1 MEKHWLFKYIFI
13 TVGGFLSM
21 LQDISMLVVVC
32 TLAVLLDCISAISLA
47 HRVKKQG
54 KGTGKATSEK
64 GLKTLN
70 TLLTIYSLIMFSYLL
85 DKYVV
90 TMLELYLEN
99 IVAGIFCFWHL
110 WSILENQSSA
120 NNSRWAKML
129 QRILVDKAERHFD
142 VKLDDL
148 KEHEKESV

>member
-1 MEKHWLFKYIFI
+1 MEEHWLYKYIFI

-64 GLKTLN
+64 GLKSLS

-142 VKLDDL
+142 VKLDEL

>member
-1 MEKHWLFKYIFI
+1 
-13 TVGGFLSM
+13 M

-54 KGTGKATSEK
+54 KGSGKATSEK
-64 GLKTLN
+64 GLKSLS

-142 VKLDDL
+142 VKLDEF
-148 KEHEKESV
+148 KEKEGNDET